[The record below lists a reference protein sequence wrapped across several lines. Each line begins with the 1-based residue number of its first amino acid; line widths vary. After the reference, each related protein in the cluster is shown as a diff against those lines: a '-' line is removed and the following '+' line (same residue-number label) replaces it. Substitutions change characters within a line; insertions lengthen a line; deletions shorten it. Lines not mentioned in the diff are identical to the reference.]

1 MGPEPSKGDGRGVG
15 LLAGRVVVVGVAEPD
30 AARAL
35 AAEGATVV
43 VVGSDPVVAG
53 ELVRSLV
60 DAGHRA
66 AAFVGDAA
74 TDSAALAEMV
84 GELFPDRRANEPDP
98 A

>member
-1 MGPEPSKGDGRGVG
+1 MGPKPPKGVG

-43 VVGSDPVVAG
+43 VVGRDANATG
-53 ELVRSLV
+53 ELVRTLV
-60 DAGHRA
+60 DTDLRA
-66 AAFVGDAA
+66 VAFVGDAA

-84 GELFPDRRANEPDP
+84 GELFPDRRANEPEP